1 MTTQADKAKQKK
13 KRALKKKH
21 EHETEHM
28 HEEAARKKVA
38 HREETVVIIIL
49 LALVPFL
56 LTGIF
61 FWPSSTSTA
70 TGSKGGTGL
79 ANGSYSATCMN
90 NASGSNPPEVTIGIP
105 AEAKGM
111 TNPVLM
117 TGFSVNPSDL
127 SGNALMDSGTV
138 FQTQPGQQV
147 DITVKNGY
155 ITDWIPTSSPG

>member
-61 FWPSSTSTA
+61 FWPSNTSTA
-70 TGSKGGTGL
+70 TGSKGGIDL
-79 ANGSYSATCMN
+79 ANGNYSATCLSSKP
-90 NASGSNPPEVTIGIP
+90 ATGSGATVTIGVDGQTIL
-105 AEAKGM
+105 
-111 TNPVLM
+111 VSL
-117 TGFSVNPSDL
+117 SDL

-138 FQTQPGQQV
+138 FQTQPGQQI

-155 ITDWIPTSSPG
+155 ITDWIPTSSTG